1 MERRRTKVSS
11 YCSQMVVFTLHNVI
25 AKEGEF
31 TSEGAN
37 RKSFAPFVEQRILS
51 CI

>member
-11 YCSQMVVFTLHNVI
+11 YCSQMVVFTLHIVN

-31 TSEGAN
+31 AYEGAK
-37 RKSFAPFVEQRILS
+37 RKSFAPFVEQRFLS
-51 CI
+51 YI